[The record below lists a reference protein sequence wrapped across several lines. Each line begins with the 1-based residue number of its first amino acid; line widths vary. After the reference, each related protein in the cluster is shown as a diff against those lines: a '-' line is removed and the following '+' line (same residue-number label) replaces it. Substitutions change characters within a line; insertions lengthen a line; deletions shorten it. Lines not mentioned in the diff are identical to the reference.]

1 MKIAIAGTGYVGLSN
16 GVLLAQ
22 HNEVV
27 ALNQAAV
34 MVVKSTV
41 PVGYTLAMRQRFQTE
56 NIIFSPDFFNSRV
69 ITDLEEFKRISDVI
83 ITNRLAP
90 ELKDVEQKVY
100 TRDLFSRD

>member
-1 MKIAIAGTGYVGLSN
+1 M
-16 GVLLAQ
+16 LA
-22 HNEVV
+22 
-27 ALNQAAV
+27 A
-34 MVVKSTV
+34 
-41 PVGYTLAMRQRFQTE
+41 
-56 NIIFSPDFFNSRV
+56 PDFFNSRV